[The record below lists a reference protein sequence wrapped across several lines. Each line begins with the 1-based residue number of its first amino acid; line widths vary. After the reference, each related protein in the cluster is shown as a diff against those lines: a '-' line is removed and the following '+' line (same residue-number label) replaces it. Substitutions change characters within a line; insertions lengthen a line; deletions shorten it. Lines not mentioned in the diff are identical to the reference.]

1 MEYNAGLSTFRVL
14 VCIPINQKW
23 NSSMYRTFWR
33 VHLYQV
39 WLLCWSGIRLIVS
52 AVFLHAGKTYFC
64 LSQHPLAVRPDELQ

>member
-1 MEYNAGLSTFRVL
+1 MARKLKKKKSGKRETHMVGTG
-14 VCIPINQKW
+14 I
-23 NSSMYRTFWR
+23 WR
-33 VHLYQV
+33 HLYQV